1 MMNDERQLAARSGEV
16 DYVERDM
23 GGGVKERVPVY
34 KNPSLAAQFKGGGGG
49 LGAVPPQLGGG
60 GAGLGS
66 VPPAMGGGGGGGGGL
81 RSSAGAENQPLGE
94 GDRDNWIKIDP
105 KTGRIERPN
114 FSKHTSLKSLSDAG
128 YRYATRD
135 QQVAAYDFGSV
146 DTILNKIESLMKSAG
161 IPEDESAAKRLV
173 TGPGRKVQS
182 VLQTNKYLTE
192 LERIVQGTLAPM
204 IRNLGEKGTLANQ
217 DVERAFGLM
226 PKITDRGPIAWDMVK
241 NLRGVMTDA
250 RDRRL
255 GSLMPN
261 QGKSQSRD
269 KQLEGIL
276 FGK

>member
-1 MMNDERQLAARSGEV
+1 LAS
-16 DYVERDM
+16 
-23 GGGVKERVPVY
+23 K
-34 KNPSLAAQFKGGGGG
+34 FKGGGGG
-49 LGAVPPQLGGG
+49 LGAVPPQLGGNGGG

-66 VPPAMGGGGGGGGGL
+66 VPPAMGGGGGGL

-105 KTGRIERPN
+105 KTGSIERPD

-128 YRYATRD
+128 YKYASRD

-146 DTILNKIESLMKSAG
+146 DTILSKIESLMKNAG
-161 IPEDESAAKRLV
+161 IPEDESAAKRLL

-226 PKITDRGPIAWDMVK
+226 PKITDRGAIAWDMVK
-241 NLRGVMTDA
+241 NLRGIMTDA
-250 RDRRL
+250 RNRRL
-255 GSLMPN
+255 GPLMSN
-261 QGKSQSRD
+261 QGESQSRD